1 MFTFDGIFKKV
12 QIMKT
17 FKSGATTQSI
27 HAQSMTSKLCLSALT
42 LAILFSLSGCD
53 GDDGSDGTAGIQGTA
68 GVAGSNGTDGAD
80 GSDGSDGTD
89 GVDGAT
95 GFAAAT
101 FILANNGADNAGT
114 IDLIDQNAAKLKTFN
129 SGANEGVAF
138 DSLGNL
144 IQASDS
150 GNGALST
157 VCQVLSRED
166 GTMFDSNRDRTITG
180 SNTTLAN
187 PKGIHVSTKRGL
199 IFAADFNAMQIT
211 VFGATAAGD
220 AAPLASTVTDAKP
233 WDVTYD
239 DTNDRLYVALTN
251 GDVTVYDNY
260 VDGGFMAMPTRT
272 ITPSNAAGEKISV
285 NIHGIVYDANTNKL
299 VLSDVG
305 SASDA
310 TDGALFVINNA
321 SLADGNTTVARS
333 IAGPASMLGNPV
345 DISLTGSD
353 LRVAEKSNDAVL
365 VFSNIFSGASGDI
378 SPDSVTATIKPESI
392 TETVMHNDMADVS
405 DSYLANMP
413 LMGIAVSSNP
423 GAAGPTT
430 GQISRLN
437 APLTSELGSY
447 NASQTIES
455 VTFDKAGNSYTT
467 FDNSTTSTGGIVISN
482 KVAMHRDGEVFTLSQ
497 DSIISGANTGL
508 ISPKGLDVASD
519 SGLIFVAE
527 NNATTPSI
535 VVFSTCTTG
544 DASPL
549 ITLTA
554 SNSARPW
561 DVDYD
566 VATDRAFVALTN
578 GTIAVFDEVKSKLM
592 ARMSTI
598 TGEDRLITP
607 ATAGAAFPAPSNIHG
622 IDYDPLSDSL
632 IVSDVGSAA
641 DATDGKI
648 FVLNNA
654 GTSSGLSNV
663 SVNIA
668 GPATMLGNP
677 VDIMFTGNHL
687 YVAEKS
693 NGLVMRFD
701 NILNSPGGDIAAN
714 LSYSFTAPESV
725 AILPTWLNR

>member
-1 MFTFDGIFKKV
+1 
-12 QIMKT
+12 MKT

-42 LAILFSLSGCD
+42 LAILFSLTGCD
-53 GDDGSDGTAGIQGTA
+53 GDDGSDGAAGTQGAA
-68 GVAGSNGTDGAD
+68 GVAGTNGTNGTDGAN
-80 GSDGSDGTD
+80 GSDGA
-89 GVDGAT
+89 DGADGSA

-114 IDLIDQNAAKLKTFN
+114 VDLIDQNAAKLKTFN
-129 SGANEGVAF
+129 SGGNEGVAF
-138 DSLGNL
+138 DGLGNL
-144 IQASDS
+144 IQAGDS
-150 GNGALST
+150 GNGAIST
-157 VCQVLSRED
+157 VCQVLSRAD

-180 SNTTLAN
+180 STTTLVN

-199 IFAADFNAMQIT
+199 IFVADFNAMQIT

-239 DTNDRLYVALTN
+239 DVNDRLYVALTN
-251 GDVTVYDNY
+251 GDVGVYDNY
-260 VDGGFMAMPTRT
+260 VDGGFVAMPTRT

-285 NIHGIVYDANTNKL
+285 NIHGIAYDANSNKL

-321 SLADGNTTVARS
+321 SLADGNTSVARS

-378 SPDSVTATIKPESI
+378 SPDSVTATSKPESI
-392 TETVMHNDMADVS
+392 TETVIHNDMADVS

-413 LMGIAVSSNP
+413 LMGVAVSSNP
-423 GAAGPTT
+423 GTAGPTT

-467 FDNSTTSTGGIVISN
+467 FDDSTTSTGGIVISN
-482 KVAMHRDGEVFTLSQ
+482 KVAIHRDGEAFSLSQ

-519 SGLIFVAE
+519 RGLIFVAE
-527 NNATTPSI
+527 NNATTPGI
-535 VVFSTCTTG
+535 LVFSTCTTG

-549 ITLTA
+549 ITLTP

-578 GTIAVFDEVKSKLM
+578 GTIAVFDEVSSKLM
-592 ARMSTI
+592 AGMSTI

-607 ATAGAAFPAPSNIHG
+607 AAAGAAFPAPTNIHG

-641 DATDGKI
+641 DATDGKL

-654 GTSSGLSNV
+654 GMSSGLSNV

-693 NGLVMRFD
+693 NGVVMRFD
-701 NILNSPGGDIAAN
+701 NILNSPSGDIAAN

>member
-1 MFTFDGIFKKV
+1 
-12 QIMKT
+12 MKT

>member
-1 MFTFDGIFKKV
+1 MKSLKPSTKTLSIHT
-12 QIMKT
+12 QIM
-17 FKSGATTQSI
+17 S
-27 HAQSMTSKLCLSALT
+27 SKICLSALT
-42 LAILFSLSGCD
+42 LAIMIGLTGCD
-53 GDDGSDGTAGIQGTA
+53 DGNDGAMGAQGEMGTP
-68 GVAGSNGTDGAD
+68 GENGTDGAD
-80 GSDGSDGTD
+80 GNDGINGTP
-89 GVDGAT
+89 
-95 GFAAAT
+95 GFTAAT
-101 FILANNGADNAGT
+101 FILANNGPDNAGT

-157 VCQVLSRED
+157 VCQVLNRSD
-166 GTMFDSNRDRTITG
+166 GAMFDSNRDRTITG
-180 SNTTLAN
+180 NNTTLVN
-187 PKGIHVSTKRGL
+187 PKGIHVSNKRGL
-199 IFAADFNAMQIT
+199 IFVADFNAVQIT

-220 AAPLASTVTDAKP
+220 AAPLATTVTDTKP

-239 DTNDRLYVALTN
+239 DINDRLYVALTN
-251 GDVTVYDNY
+251 GDVAVYDSY
-260 VDGGFMAMPTRT
+260 VDGGFVAMPTRT
-272 ITPSNAAGEKISV
+272 ITPSNETGEKISV
-285 NIHGIVYDANTNKL
+285 NIHGIAYDGKTNKL

-310 TDGALFVINNA
+310 TDGSLFVINNA
-321 SLADGNTTVARS
+321 SLADGNTRVARS
-333 IAGPASMLGNPV
+333 ISGPASMLGNPV
-345 DISLTGSD
+345 DISLTGTD

-365 VFSNIFSGASGDI
+365 VFSNIFTGESGDI
-378 SPDSVTATIKPESI
+378 SPDSVTATVKPESI
-392 TETVMHNDMADVS
+392 TETVKYSDMADVS
-405 DSYLANMP
+405 DSYMSNMP
-413 LMGIAVSSNP
+413 LMGLAVSSNP
-423 GAAGPTT
+423 STTGPTT

-437 APLTSELGSY
+437 TPLTSELGNY

-482 KVAMHRDGEVFTLSQ
+482 KVAMHRDGEVYSVSQ
-497 DSIISGANTGL
+497 DSIISGSNTGL

-519 SGLIFVAE
+519 SGLVFVAE
-527 NNATTPSI
+527 NNATTPGI
-535 VVFSTCTTG
+535 LVFSNCTTG
-544 DASPL
+544 NASPL
-549 ITLTA
+549 ITLTP

-592 ARMSTI
+592 AGMTAI

-607 ATAGAAFPAPSNIHG
+607 ATGGAAFPAPSNIHG
-622 IDYDPLSDSL
+622 IDYDSLSDSL

-641 DATDGKI
+641 DATDGKLY
-648 FVLNNA
+648 VLNNA
-654 GTSSGLSNV
+654 GMSSGLNNV

-668 GPATMLGNP
+668 GPLSMLGNP
-677 VDIMFTGNHL
+677 VDIMYTGNHL

-701 NILNSPGGDIAAN
+701 NILNSSSGDIAPS

-725 AILPTWLNR
+725 AILPTWLNH

>member
-1 MFTFDGIFKKV
+1 
-12 QIMKT
+12 MKT
-17 FKSGATTQSI
+17 FNSGKISQSI
-27 HAQSMTSKLCLSALT
+27 QSRSMTSKMCLSALS
-42 LAILFSLSGCD
+42 LAILIGLTGCD
-53 GDDGSDGTAGIQGTA
+53 GDDGSTGPAGMQGEMGA
-68 GVAGSNGTDGAD
+68 PGDNGTDGAD
-80 GSDGSDGTD
+80 GNNGANGND
-89 GVDGAT
+89 GVDGADGT
-95 GFAAAT
+95 PGFNAAT
-101 FILANNGADNAGT
+101 FILANNGTDNAGT

-129 SGANEGVAF
+129 SGANEGVAV
-138 DSLGNL
+138 DKLGNL
-144 IQASDS
+144 IQASDL
-150 GNGALST
+150 GNGAIST
-157 VCQVLSRED
+157 ICQVLSRTD
-166 GTMFDSNRDRTITG
+166 GGMFNTDRDRTITG
-180 SNTTLAN
+180 TNTTLVN
-187 PKGIHVSTKRGL
+187 PKGIHVSNKRGL

-211 VFGATAAGD
+211 VFGAAATGD

-239 DTNDRLYVALTN
+239 DNNDRLYVALTN
-251 GDVTVYDNY
+251 GDVAVYDNY

-272 ITPSNAAGEKISV
+272 ITPSNDAGEKISV
-285 NIHGIVYDANTNKL
+285 NIHGIAYDAKTNKL

-321 SLADGNTTVARS
+321 SLADGNTSVARS

-345 DISLTGSD
+345 DISLTGSE

-365 VFSNIFSGASGDI
+365 VFSNIFSGESGDI

-392 TETVMHNDMADVS
+392 TETVMHSEMADIS
-405 DSYLANMP
+405 DSYMVNVP
-413 LMGIAVSSNP
+413 LMGVAVSSNP

-437 APLTSELGSY
+437 APLTSELGNY

-482 KVAMHRDGEVFTLSQ
+482 KVAMHRDGEVFSLSQ
-497 DSIISGANTGL
+497 DSIISGSNTGL

-519 SGLIFVAE
+519 SGLVFVAE
-527 NNATTPSI
+527 NNATTPGI
-535 VVFSTCTTG
+535 LVFSSCTTG

-549 ITLTA
+549 ITLTP

-592 ARMSTI
+592 AGMSTI

-607 ATAGAAFPAPSNIHG
+607 ATGGAAFSAPTNIHG

-641 DATDGKI
+641 DATDGKLY
-648 FVLNNA
+648 VLSNA
-654 GTSSGLSNV
+654 GMSSGLNNV

-693 NGLVMRFD
+693 NGLVMRYD
-701 NILNSPGGDIAAN
+701 NILTSPSGDIAAS

-725 AILPTWLNR
+725 AILPTWLNH